1 MTDNSMQATPVDI
14 ADARDNG
21 RREGLAMAAL
31 ALSLVSFLNL
41 LGAEKSI
48 LAIVLAVM
56 AMSHSTSKTAHRRSL
71 IAISLALV
79 HIVTIAVVLV
89 LFQDELGEF
98 IQTVNKLS

>member
-1 MTDNSMQATPVDI
+1 MTDSSTQAAPVDV
-14 ADARDNG
+14 AHARDNG
-21 RREGLAMAAL
+21 RREGLAIAAL
-31 ALSLVSFLNL
+31 ALSLVSYLNL

-56 AMSHSTSKTAHRRSL
+56 AMSHSSSKTAQRQSL

-89 LFQDELGEF
+89 LFQDELGVF
-98 IQTVNKLS
+98 IQTLNKLS